1 MPIPIQ
7 PLQEAELPERKKPI
21 LKMVGPGVVLA
32 GLAIGSGELIMWPW
46 ITSVV
51 GAQLLWAAAI
61 GIFLQLWVNIEIG
74 RWTIVTGESP
84 FTGMARVIKLLVYLF
99 VFVIFVGKF
108 LPGWARETG
117 IALRD
122 LIFGP
127 QHDSPPWVWT
137 ALVFGLVAA
146 ILFGPKV
153 IYTAVERCIMG
164 LIAVIVAGLIYLVWE
179 IGSAEIFMAMW
190 DGVVNVFSFPDFP
203 VDILADDG
211 SVRDQLTF
219 NRFFGAVVF
228 AGAGGL
234 GNLYY
239 AYYLREKDIGMG
251 ARMPSLMSPAH
262 KHEVKEM
269 DTGYLY
275 AETPEN
281 RRRFKDWFRYVVID
295 QTLFFW
301 LLGSVTMF
309 LFVFGALAVLHPIG
323 LVPDR
328 GSLVWDLTSILEQS
342 MGTFGRYLFLIVGM
356 AALFSTQ
363 LAGVDGGSRIF
374 SDLLHTNFKF
384 GRWLKLEQWYLVL
397 VGTTMVIGV
406 FSVWFFGR
414 YDIAGL
420 DFLFIAALMSGFV
433 MAIYVPL
440 ILYMNLTYLPKSAR
454 PRMDQHRI
462 HDARVG
468 HVHGVRR
475 LHHLR
480 QGGGGTGVIGVRP
493 PTQVDDDGQTDCGS
507 PPLGRMA
514 RDVRG
519 AQGAGGVRPGSAG
532 STDRA
537 RRQHVGTRIVRQTH
551 H

>member
-1 MPIPIQ
+1 MLIPIQ
-7 PLQEAELPERKKPI
+7 PLKEAELPERKKPI
-21 LKMVGPGVVLA
+21 LRMVGPGVVMA

-74 RWTIVTGESP
+74 RWTIATGESP
-84 FTGMARVIKLLVYLF
+84 FTGMARVVKFVVYLF

-137 ALVFGLVAA
+137 AIVFGLVAA

-164 LIAVIVAGLIYLVWE
+164 LIVVIVVGLIYVVWE
-179 IGSAEIFMAMW
+179 IGSVEIFVAMW
-190 DGVVNVFSFPDFP
+190 NGVVNVFSFPDFP

-251 ARMPSLMSPAH
+251 ARMPSLMSPVH
-262 KHEVKEM
+262 RHETNEM
-269 DTGYLY
+269 DTGYVY

-301 LLGSVTMF
+301 LLGSFTMF
-309 LFVFGALAVLHPIG
+309 LFIFGALAVLHPIG

-328 GSLVWDLTSILEQS
+328 ASLVWDLASILEQS

-356 AALFSTQ
+356 AALFSTHLRPRTGTQ
-363 LAGVDGGSRIF
+363 RSFAQAAPHHSSGYQAPGVCQYTRLDRILDVVECLLGPNLRF
-374 SDLLHTNFKF
+374 HNNKLNMKNPSHGAAVEWHQDWAFYPHTNDDLL
-384 GRWLKLEQWYLVL
+384 E
-397 VGTTMVIGV
+397 VG
-406 FSVWFFGR
+406 
-414 YDIAGL
+414 IAL
-420 DFLFIAALMSGFV
+420 DDMTEENDRVGCRRS
-433 MAIYVPL
+433 
-440 ILYMNLTYLPKSAR
+440 SAR
-454 PRMDQHRI
+454 TRPRSECNLSVNICAAQGIQRGFASDRRGSVAPTARI
-462 HDARVG
+462 WPREK
-468 HVHGVRR
+468 
-475 LHHLR
+475 L
-480 QGGGGTGVIGVRP
+480 
-493 PTQVDDDGQTDCGS
+493 GS
-507 PPLGRMA
+507 TVRMA
-514 RDVRG
+514 SPNTLPQLPFE
-519 AQGAGGVRPGSAG
+519 AHAA
-532 STDRA
+532 
-537 RRQHVGTRIVRQTH
+537 HLFF
-551 H
+551 